1 MESHCNGSGRKLES
15 RRVRRHRRG
24 KEKNRE
30 AKERGSRKVR

>member
-1 MESHCNGSGRKLES
+1 MELPRNGSGRKLEY

-30 AKERGSRKVR
+30 AEKRSSRKAR

>member
-1 MESHCNGSGRKLES
+1 MELPRNGSGRKLEY

-30 AKERGSRKVR
+30 TEERSSRKAR

>member
-1 MESHCNGSGRKLES
+1 MKPPRNGSGRKLEY

-30 AKERGSRKVR
+30 AEERSNRKAR